1 MGLFDQYNPHATPK
15 SARLWAIGGGVVGG
29 ILGFIGWLSMYL
41 KEDMPFVAVFFFVPW
56 MTFFC
61 GLAGWAMEWQLPSDE
76 GVPQQNQNRPLE
88 EKGNHNDNGG
98 KAN

>member
-1 MGLFDQYNPHATPK
+1 
-15 SARLWAIGGGVVGG
+15 
-29 ILGFIGWLSMYL
+29 MYL